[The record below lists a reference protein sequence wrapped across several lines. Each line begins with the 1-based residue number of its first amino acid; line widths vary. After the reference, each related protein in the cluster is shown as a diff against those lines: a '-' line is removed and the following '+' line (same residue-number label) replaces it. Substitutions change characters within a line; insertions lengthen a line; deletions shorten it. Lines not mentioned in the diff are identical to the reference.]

1 MHDESIDAKKRK
13 MIRKRKDQIQY
24 TLGDSDDERTSEEER
39 SRLLSVY
46 LSGCLMWSP
55 LYPDLSMYCD
65 GHW

>member
-39 SRLLSVY
+39 SRLLSVS
-46 LSGCLMWSP
+46 LSGCLM
-55 LYPDLSMYCD
+55 
-65 GHW
+65 

>member
-1 MHDESIDAKKRK
+1 MPDESIDAKKRK

-46 LSGCLMWSP
+46 LSGCLMLDVVAPIS
-55 LYPDLSMYCD
+55 
-65 GHW
+65 

>member
-46 LSGCLMWSP
+46 LSGCLI
-55 LYPDLSMYCD
+55 
-65 GHW
+65 